1 MDLFL
6 SYRHHN
12 LSILY
17 TGASKDKTQNIG
29 QRNAINYLSLH
40 DNKILRQFRG
50 HSGEVINISMS
61 PVNDHFLSSSKDR
74 TVRLWDLQQAGSL
87 ALMDPPKSGN
97 GISIDAN
104 GTPLTVFDST
114 GLVFGISVPLDANAG
129 QVSDIAHQLLL
140 LSFFHASY
148 LYVHLT

>member
-1 MDLFL
+1 MGS

-12 LSILY
+12 QSILY

-50 HSGEVINISMS
+50 HSGEVVNISMS
-61 PVNDHFLSSSKDR
+61 PVNDNFLTSSVDR

-97 GISIDAN
+97 DISLDAN
-104 GTPLTVFDST
+104 GIPLTVFDST
-114 GLVFGISVPLDANAG
+114 GLVFGISVPLDAKAG
-129 QVSDIAHQLLL
+129 HVSILCISLLL
-140 LSFFHASY
+140 YFVFMPFP
-148 LYVHLT
+148 T